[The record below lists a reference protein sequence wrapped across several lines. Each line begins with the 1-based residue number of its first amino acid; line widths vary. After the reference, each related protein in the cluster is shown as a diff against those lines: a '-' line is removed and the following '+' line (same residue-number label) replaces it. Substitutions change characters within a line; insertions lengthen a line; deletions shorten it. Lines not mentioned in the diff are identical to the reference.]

1 MFDDLRRNFVMNP
14 QNGLTIK
21 PFKKA
26 HSSRGTDQELV
37 KLTQYLLAIAEL
49 DDLSAVD
56 HSHWQ
61 SFTEDSVKRR
71 RHA

>member
-26 HSSRGTDQELV
+26 HSSRESDQELV
-37 KLTQYLLAIAEL
+37 RLTEYLLAIGEL
-49 DDLSAVD
+49 DDLSTLD
-56 HSHWQ
+56 HTNWQ
-61 SFTEDSVKRR
+61 LFNEDSVKRR